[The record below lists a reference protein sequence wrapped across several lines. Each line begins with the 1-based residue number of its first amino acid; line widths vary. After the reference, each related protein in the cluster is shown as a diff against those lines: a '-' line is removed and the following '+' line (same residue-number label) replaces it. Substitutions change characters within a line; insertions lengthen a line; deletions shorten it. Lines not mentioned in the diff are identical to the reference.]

1 MLRQLHELGKNENDN
16 MFTPVQKIEEILKV
30 KQGTSQIKI
39 EEDIS
44 FSLKSSLVKALANL
58 LYQNKANQDLARETG
73 FIPVLLECTNLDA
86 RNPRKCSEIE
96 FQTSI

>member
-1 MLRQLHELGKNENDN
+1 
-16 MFTPVQKIEEILKV
+16 MFAPVQKIEEILKI
-30 KQGTSQIKI
+30 KQGTSQIKV

-58 LYQNKANQDLARETG
+58 SYKNKTNQNLARETG

-86 RNPRKCSEIE
+86 RNPRKWAVVQ
-96 FQTSI
+96 FRKF